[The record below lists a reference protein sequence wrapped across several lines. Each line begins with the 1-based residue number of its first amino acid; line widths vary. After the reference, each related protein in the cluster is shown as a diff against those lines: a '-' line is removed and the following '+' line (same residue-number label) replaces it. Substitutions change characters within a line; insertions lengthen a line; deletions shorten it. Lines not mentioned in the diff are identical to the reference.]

1 MARNSSAQQSQRSTG
16 VLSITPP
23 KHGGWGLQGKLLMFI
38 LGQGHRWLAL
48 CCWGFL
54 GAGTCRS
61 AASAPN
67 AGKIHPSAQMP
78 ANAPIA
84 KLDKQEK
91 ATMLP
96 KAWSSQGFW
105 AIFTCAWQGYR
116 GMSDENLK
124 SEKSVKQHWLSS
136 LGLPPEKE
144 IHAVWRS
151 WTNSMIYN
159 SSIQIFQKFSFDVFK
174 SPVTFKQ
181 HV

>member
-38 LGQGHRWLAL
+38 VGQGHRWLAL
-48 CCWGFL
+48 CCWGCL

-96 KAWSSQGFW
+96 KTWSSQRFW
-105 AIFTCAWQGYR
+105 AIFCLCLTRISRDVRMKTW
-116 GMSDENLK
+116 NLRI
-124 SEKSVKQHWLSS
+124 SVKQHWLSS
-136 LGLPPEKE
+136 LGLPPKKRNPCSLKE
-144 IHAVWRS
+144 L
-151 WTNSMIYN
+151 NKFN
-159 SSIQIFQKFSFDVFK
+159 DIQL
-174 SPVTFKQ
+174 Q
-181 HV
+181 HPNCSENLLRHF